1 MKTGKPSEVAKAMKK
16 KDLNLNFGNVRVLSK
31 NFAEVLSIFFGVLVV
46 LASLYARARLLF
58 RFCSLSRR
66 SFPPA

>member
-31 NFAEVLSIFFGVLVV
+31 NFAEVLSIFGVLVV